1 MVSMLTVD
9 NLTAGYDEADVV
21 SNVSLNVIEGK
32 ITCLLGANG
41 AGKTTLIRA
50 ILGLNNI
57 RAGLVTFSGKDI
69 SSWVTHDIA
78 SEGVTC
84 VPEGRRV
91 FGKMTVL
98 ENLQAGAF
106 LERNASV
113 VMQRLKQVYDFFPK
127 LEERSD
133 QLAGTMSGGEQAM
146 LTIGR
151 SLMSN
156 PSLMIFDEPSLGLSP
171 LFVKENFRIIKDINE
186 KGMTVLLVEQNV
198 RQTLEIAHFGYVL
211 SQGKIVASGSVD
223 SLKNNSEL
231 RAAYFGSA

>member
-1 MVSMLTVD
+1 
-9 NLTAGYDEADVV
+9 
-21 SNVSLNVIEGK
+21 
-32 ITCLLGANG
+32 
-41 AGKTTLIRA
+41 
-50 ILGLNNI
+50 
-57 RAGLVTFSGKDI
+57 
-69 SSWVTHDIA
+69 
-78 SEGVTC
+78 
-84 VPEGRRV
+84 
-91 FGKMTVL
+91 
-98 ENLQAGAF
+98 
-106 LERNASV
+106 
-113 VMQRLKQVYDFFPK
+113 
-127 LEERSD
+127 
-133 QLAGTMSGGEQAM
+133 MSGGEQAM

>member
-1 MVSMLTVD
+1 MLTIH
-9 NLTAGYDEADVV
+9 NLTAGYDAADVV
-21 SNVSLNVIEGK
+21 SDVSLEVIKGK

-41 AGKTTLIRA
+41 AGKTTLIRS
-50 ILGLNNI
+50 ILGLNKI
-57 RAGLVTFSGKDI
+57 RSGRVSFDGVDI
-69 SSWVTHDIA
+69 SSFATHDIA
-78 SEGVTC
+78 SRGITC

-91 FGKMTVL
+91 FAKMTVR

-106 LERNASV
+106 LERDFGV
-113 VMQRLKQVYDFFPK
+113 VAERLLQVFALFPK
-127 LEERSD
+127 LEERFG

-171 LFVKENFRIIKDINE
+171 LFVKENFRIIKKINE

-198 RQTLEIAHFGYVL
+198 RQTLAIAHYGYVL

-223 SLKNNSEL
+223 ALKDNSEL
-231 RAAYFGSA
+231 RAAYFGNA

>member
-1 MVSMLTVD
+1 M
-9 NLTAGYDEADVV
+9 
-21 SNVSLNVIEGK
+21 
-32 ITCLLGANG
+32 
-41 AGKTTLIRA
+41 
-50 ILGLNNI
+50 
-57 RAGLVTFSGKDI
+57 DI
-69 SSWVTHDIA
+69 SSFATHDIA
-78 SEGVTC
+78 SRGITC

-91 FGKMTVL
+91 FAKMTVR

-106 LERNASV
+106 LERDSDV
-113 VMQRLKQVYDFFPK
+113 VAERLLQVFALFPK
-127 LEERSD
+127 LEERFG

-171 LFVKENFRIIKDINE
+171 LFVKENFRIIKKINE

-198 RQTLEIAHFGYVL
+198 RQTLAIAHYGYVL

-223 SLKNNSEL
+223 ALKDNSEL
-231 RAAYFGSA
+231 RAAYFGNA

>member
-1 MVSMLTVD
+1 MSRLTIH
-9 NLTAGYDEADVV
+9 NLTAGYDAADVV
-21 SNVSLNVIEGK
+21 SDVSFEVIAGK

-41 AGKTTLIRA
+41 AGKTTLIRS
-50 ILGLNNI
+50 ILGLNKI
-57 RAGLVTFSGKDI
+57 RSGHVLFDSVDI
-69 SSWVTHDIA
+69 SSLATHEIA
-78 SEGVTC
+78 SRGITC
-84 VPEGRRV
+84 APEGRRV
-91 FGKMTVL
+91 FARMTVR

-106 LERNASV
+106 LERDAAAV
-113 VMQRLKQVYDFFPK
+113 AERLSQVYALFPK
-127 LEERSD
+127 LEERCS

-171 LFVKENFRIIKDINE
+171 LFVRENFRIIKEINE

-198 RQTLEIAHFGYVL
+198 RQTLDIAHYGYVL

-223 SLKNNSEL
+223 SLRDNTEL
-231 RAAYFGSA
+231 RAAYFGKA

>member
-1 MVSMLTVD
+1 
-9 NLTAGYDEADVV
+9 
-21 SNVSLNVIEGK
+21 
-32 ITCLLGANG
+32 
-41 AGKTTLIRA
+41 
-50 ILGLNNI
+50 
-57 RAGLVTFSGKDI
+57 
-69 SSWVTHDIA
+69 
-78 SEGVTC
+78 
-84 VPEGRRV
+84 
-91 FGKMTVL
+91 MTVL
-98 ENLQAGAF
+98 ENLQSGSF
-106 LERNASV
+106 LERDSNA
-113 VMQRLKQVYDFFPK
+113 VMRRLKQVYDIFPK
-127 LEERSD
+127 LEERSG

-223 SLKNNSEL
+223 LLKNNSEL

>member
-1 MVSMLTVD
+1 MSMLTIH
-9 NLTAGYDEADVV
+9 NLTAGYDAANVV
-21 SNVSLNVIEGK
+21 SDVSLEVIKGK

-41 AGKTTLIRA
+41 AGKTTLIRS
-50 ILGLNNI
+50 ILGLNTI
-57 RAGLVTFSGKDI
+57 RSGRVSFDSVDI
-69 SSWVTHDIA
+69 SSFATHDIA
-78 SEGVTC
+78 SRGITC

-91 FGKMTVL
+91 FAKMTVR

-106 LERNASV
+106 LERNADV
-113 VMQRLKQVYDFFPK
+113 VAERLLQVYAFFPK
-127 LEERSD
+127 LEERFD

-171 LFVKENFRIIKDINE
+171 LFVKENFRIIKKINE

-198 RQTLEIAHFGYVL
+198 RQTLAIAHYGYVL

-223 SLKNNSEL
+223 ALKDNSEL
-231 RAAYFGSA
+231 RAAYFGNA

>member
-1 MVSMLTVD
+1 MSTP
-9 NLTAGYDEADVV
+9 AVV
-21 SNVSLNVIEGK
+21 LEHVSLTLGGVRVLDDVSLEIGPRDHLA
-32 ITCLLGANG
+32 LLGPNG
-41 AGKTTLIRA
+41 GGKTTTLKVASGQLPATAGCVHLVGRHINGANPDALAR
-50 ILGLNNI
+50 LGVCTI
-57 RAGLVTFSGKDI
+57 
-69 SSWVTHDIA
+69 
-78 SEGVTC
+78 
-84 VPEGRRV
+84 PEGRGV
-91 FGKMTVL
+91 FPNLSVK
-98 ENLQAGAF
+98 ENLRMVTYGGAP
-106 LERNASV
+106 LS
-113 VMQRLKQVYDFFPK
+113 QV
-127 LEERSD
+127 EERAYATFPRLGERRS

-171 LFVKENFRIIKDINE
+171 LFVKENFRIIKNINE

-223 SLKNNSEL
+223 LLKNNSEL